1 MTYKI
6 KLPVF
11 EGPFDLLLYLI
22 KKHEIDVYDIPIAMI
37 TRQYL
42 EYLELMKLLDLDIAG
57 EFIEMIATLM
67 LIKVRMLLPNPPA
80 EGEEEVEDPRE
91 ALVMQLLEYQRF
103 KEASG
108 QFGELER
115 RHRRRFI
122 RQVPKLVQQKYDTPD
137 EDFLQDAT
145 LYDLLSA
152 FKYAL
157 DNMPKV
163 TVHQVKVIKVTIEQ
177 QVAFIFD
184 KVGDRPYVIF
194 REIIQEIKSKIEL
207 IVTFIAVLDL
217 LRLNFFTAKQSHTFG
232 EIRLIP
238 LRKLLMDDY
247 LEIHHRELAVEET
260 DEEPVS
266 E

>member
-22 KKHEIDVYDIPIAMI
+22 RKHEIDVYDIPIAMI

-42 EYLELMKLLDLDIAG
+42 EYLELMKLFDLDIAG

-80 EGEEEVEDPRE
+80 VGEEEIEDPRE

-103 KEASG
+103 KEASS

-115 RHRRRFI
+115 RRRRYFV
-122 RQVPKLVQQKYDTPD
+122 RQVPKTVQQKYNSSD

-163 TVHQVKVIKVTIEQ
+163 TVHQVKVTKVTIEQ
-177 QVAFIFD
+177 RVAFIFD
-184 KVGDRPYVIF
+184 KVGERPYVIF

-207 IVTFIAVLDL
+207 IVTVIAVLDL
-217 LRLNFFTAKQSHTFG
+217 LRLNFFTAKQSHAFG

-238 LRKLLMDDY
+238 LRKLSMEEY
-247 LEIHHRELAVEET
+247 LEMHNRELVEELA
-260 DEEPVS
+260 DEESLPQ
-266 E
+266 